1 MNKDYSWLSGFF
13 RILQQPHQVGL
24 SGNSEP
30 LKSIVF
36 AGILETTASL
46 MIAWLHRQSPALIAE
61 NIQMMKPWMK
71 NGQQQQSSTLTSL
84 PFDQALLSTLTT
96 SFVGI
101 LAFGFVMWII
111 HWALTKES
119 KKLYEIAGMASYGSG
134 VYAIGILCTGI
145 LAFAFGSLRWGP
157 HLGICIDPSTYPFMF
172 AILARINVFSILSYV
187 LASYAMIGYSNIESR
202 YGLVSSIIAIS
213 IVLIWYALF
222 SLIGLSL
229 TS

>member
-1 MNKDYSWLSGFF
+1 MNKDYSWLRGFV
-13 RILQQPHQVGL
+13 RILDQPHQVGL

-46 MIAWLHRQSPALIAE
+46 IVTLLHRQSPTLIAE

-71 NGQQQQSSTLTSL
+71 NGQQQKSSTLTSL

-101 LAFGFVMWII
+101 LALGFVLWII

-119 KKLYEIAGMASYGSG
+119 NKLYEIAGIASYGSG
-134 VYAIGILCTGI
+134 IYAIGTLLTGI
-145 LAFAFGSLRWGP
+145 LAFASGSLRWGP
-157 HLGICIDPSTYPFMF
+157 HFGIMVDPSTFPFMF
-172 AILARINVFSILSYV
+172 AILARINAFSILSYV
-187 LASYAMIGYSNIESR
+187 LASYAMIGYSRIESR
-202 YGLVSSIIAIS
+202 YGMVSSIIAIV
-213 IVLIWYALF
+213 IVMSWYALF
-222 SLIGLSL
+222 SLIGSLL